1 MALCLGP
8 GFTACK
14 IGSPSFHR
22 SPRVKIRFLLVN
34 LLLVAS
40 ACFAGPTKEQFIG
53 HWRYIGDSQTVD
65 YTFRDDATFT
75 GSILEDGKVVLQFT
89 GKWSVEGDKL
99 NYEFTKS
106 IPEVI
111 AAGTADQDTIA
122 EMTRDYYIIETR
134 YFSKRQYSR
143 VD

>member
-1 MALCLGP
+1 VNAR
-8 GFTACK
+8 
-14 IGSPSFHR
+14 I
-22 SPRVKIRFLLVN
+22 LLVS
-34 LLLVAS
+34 LLFATS

-65 YTFRDDATFT
+65 YTFRDDGTFN
-75 GSILEDGKVVLQFT
+75 GSILEDGKIVLQFG
-89 GKWSVEGDKL
+89 GKWSIEGDKL

-106 IPEVI
+106 TPEVI
-111 AAGTADQDTIA
+111 AAGSTDQDTIA